1 MLRRNNLLRCSN
13 RAAKESTV
21 ISQMQEFV
29 VGKAQALNG
38 QVARIRQESVRSAR
52 AAAQDSA
59 ESLKS
64 LKNPV
69 RVIARSSVRVSAL
82 SQTAVQ
88 ELIELQS
95 DMLTAA
101 ISEFALRLERASRAG
116 SVVEL
121 VRDQVEMLPATR
133 ARMADDAGRAVQ
145 IVTTVGRGL
154 RGVARQTYSRVA
166 DAAAEPVTPRRTR
179 RSPKKARRRARKA
192 AA

>member
-1 MLRRNNLLRCSN
+1 
-13 RAAKESTV
+13 V

-38 QVARIRQESVRSAR
+38 QVARIRQESLRSAR

-69 RVIARSSVRVSAL
+69 RVIARSGVRFSAV

-101 ISEFALRLERASRAG
+101 ISEVALRLERASRAD

-121 VRDQVEMLPATR
+121 VRDQVDMLPATR
-133 ARMADDAGRAVQ
+133 ARIADDAGRAVQ
-145 IVTTVGRGL
+145 IVATAGREL
-154 RGVARQTYSRVA
+154 RGVARQAYARVA
-166 DAAAEPVTPRRTR
+166 DTAVPPAAPRRARRRPKKAPRRTR
-179 RSPKKARRRARKA
+179 KA

>member
-1 MLRRNNLLRCSN
+1 M
-13 RAAKESTV
+13 

-69 RVIARSSVRVSAL
+69 RTIARSGVRISAV

-101 ISEFALRLERASRAG
+101 LSEAALRLERASRAPN
-116 SVVEL
+116 VIEL
-121 VRDQVEMLPATR
+121 VRAQVEMLPATR
-133 ARMADDAGRAVQ
+133 ARISDEAGRVVR
-145 IVTTVGRGL
+145 IVATAGRGL
-154 RGVARQTYSRVA
+154 RGVARQAYARVA
-166 DAAAEPVTPRRTR
+166 DTAAAPATPRRAR
-179 RSPKKARRRARKA
+179 RTPKKARRAARKA

>member
-1 MLRRNNLLRCSN
+1 M
-13 RAAKESTV
+13 

-38 QVARIRQESVRSAR
+38 QVVRIRKGSVRSAR

-69 RVIARSSVRVSAL
+69 RMIARSGVRISAV

-101 ISEFALRLERASRAG
+101 LSEAALRLERASRAAN
-116 SVVEL
+116 VIEL
-121 VRDQVEMLPATR
+121 VRDQVELLPATR
-133 ARMADDAGRAVQ
+133 ARISDDAGRVVR
-145 IVTTVGRGL
+145 IVATAGREL
-154 RGVARQTYSRVA
+154 RGVARQTYARVT
-166 DAAAEPVTPRRTR
+166 DTVAEPAAPRRAR
-179 RSPKKARRRARKA
+179 RTPKKARRRARKA

>member
-1 MLRRNNLLRCSN
+1 MLHRNNCCV
-13 RAAKESTV
+13 AAVSPPGSRTV

-38 QVARIRQESVRSAR
+38 QVARMRQESVRSAR
-52 AAAQDSA
+52 TAAQESA

-69 RVIARSSVRVSAL
+69 RVIARSGVRISAVSQ
-82 SQTAVQ
+82 SAVK

-116 SVVEL
+116 SV
-121 VRDQVEMLPATR
+121 
-133 ARMADDAGRAVQ
+133 
-145 IVTTVGRGL
+145 
-154 RGVARQTYSRVA
+154 
-166 DAAAEPVTPRRTR
+166 
-179 RSPKKARRRARKA
+179 
-192 AA
+192 

>member
-1 MLRRNNLLRCSN
+1 
-13 RAAKESTV
+13 V

-38 QVARIRQESVRSAR
+38 QVTRIRQESVRSAR

-69 RVIARSSVRVSAL
+69 RMIARSGVRFSAV

-88 ELIELQS
+88 ELIELQL

-101 ISEFALRLERASRAG
+101 ISEVALRLERASRAD
-116 SVVEL
+116 SVIEL
-121 VRDQVEMLPATR
+121 VRDQVDMLPATR
-133 ARMADDAGRAVQ
+133 ARIADDAGRAVQ
-145 IVTTVGRGL
+145 IVATAGREL
-154 RGVARQTYSRVA
+154 RGVARQAYARVA
-166 DAAAEPVTPRRTR
+166 DSAAQPAAPRRAR
-179 RSPKKARRRARKA
+179 RSPKKARRRTRKA